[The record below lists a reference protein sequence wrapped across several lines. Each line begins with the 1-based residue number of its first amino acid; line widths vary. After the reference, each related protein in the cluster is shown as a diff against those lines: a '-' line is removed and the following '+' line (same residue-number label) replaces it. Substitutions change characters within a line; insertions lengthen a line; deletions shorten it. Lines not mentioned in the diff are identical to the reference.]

1 MSMPHSSE
9 NKLRAGRVLVVDASP
24 VSLIAM
30 AGVLDSQGFECV
42 CARSHAAAI
51 KALQTEPQDV
61 LVCDVGDDP
70 DAALTLVDHL
80 REQPHH
86 ESLPV
91 VLIASAQ
98 WAGLERKAERLG
110 AVHTLFKPIDPAS
123 LLAVVDQ
130 ALWMPHLVQT
140 HRRRGTRPAQPG
152 WVTLE

>member
-1 MSMPHSSE
+1 MSMPQSPE
-9 NKLRAGRVLVVDASP
+9 NKQRAGRVLVVDPSP

-61 LVCDVGDDP
+61 LVCDVADNP
-70 DAALTLVDHL
+70 DAALALVEHL
-80 REQPHH
+80 REQPDH

-91 VLIASAQ
+91 VLIASTE
-98 WAGLERKAERLG
+98 WAGLEQKTERLD
-110 AVHTLFKPIDPAS
+110 AVHTLFKPIDPTS

-140 HRRRGTRPAQPG
+140 HRRRGTRPSRPG